1 MSLDRI
7 YYSLSALAI
16 ILSSIL
22 FSGCITH
29 SQTQLPQTPL
39 SMTIPPAT
47 LTDQPSVSVLPTT
60 TEPELPTISP
70 VPSSE
75 PIFPETNS
83 TTDANGMPILS
94 KSQVWSYAESYLQK
108 RGLINIQSGEVK
120 AYEPHIFIDKDKKQE
135 LIWTFEI
142 HRRDSMGFE
151 RGGIIFIEAHDGH
164 VVSYA
169 AFV

>member
-29 SQTQLPQTPL
+29 SQTQLLQPPL

-83 TTDANGMPILS
+83 TTDANGTVILS
-94 KSQVWSYAESYLQK
+94 KSQAWSYAESYLQK
-108 RGLINIQSGEVK
+108 IGLLNLQPSEVK
-120 AYEPHIFIDKDKKQE
+120 AFGPDEFYNNHNNRTVY
-135 LIWTFEI
+135 WMFEI
-142 HRRDSMGFE
+142 HRKDASGFE
-151 RGGIIFIEAHDGH
+151 KGGIIFIDADGGH
-164 VVSYA
+164 IIDFSGFA
-169 AFV
+169 